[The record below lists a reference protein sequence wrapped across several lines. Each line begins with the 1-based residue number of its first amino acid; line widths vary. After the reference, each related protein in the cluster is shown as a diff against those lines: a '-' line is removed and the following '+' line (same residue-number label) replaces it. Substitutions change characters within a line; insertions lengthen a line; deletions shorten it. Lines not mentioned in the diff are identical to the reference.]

1 MSAPVTAEDQIAPAS
16 PTTAPAP
23 GSAQGNESAAGTGSY
38 DYIVVGGGS
47 AGCVLAN
54 RLSADASKRV
64 LLLEAGGR
72 DWNPWIHVPVG
83 YFKTLH
89 NPNTDWCYK
98 TEPDKGLNG
107 RRIDWPR
114 GKVLG
119 GSSSING
126 LLYIRGQKEDYDHWR
141 QLGNTGWA
149 FDDVLPYF
157 IRSEDQERGA
167 DDYHGAG
174 GPLAVSNMRIR
185 RELCD
190 KFIEAA
196 GELGIPRRDDFN
208 GAEQEG
214 AGYFQL
220 TARNG
225 RRCSTAVGYLNP
237 ARGRDNL
244 EIVTH
249 AQTERVLFQGR
260 RAVGVA
266 YRRKGGLREARC
278 RGEVIL
284 SAGAIGS
291 PQILLLSGV
300 GPGAQLQG
308 FDIPVVHD
316 LPGVGRNLQ
325 DHLQVRMVFKTKVP
339 ITMNDQVH
347 NPFKKML
354 MGLDYIFF
362 RRGPLSM
369 GASQVCVFAKTAP
382 EVATPDIQFHLQ
394 PLSADKPGEGLHRFS
409 AFTSSTCQLRPES
422 RGVIELRSPFA
433 QDYPAI
439 HPNYLATTKD
449 QQTTVAGMRLSR
461 AFAATDTLAPLIE
474 SEMTPGAQAQSDA
487 ELLDAAR
494 NISQT
499 IYHPTS
505 TCKMGR
511 DETAVVDERLRV
523 HGLEGLRVV
532 DASVMPA
539 IVSGN
544 TNAPTIMIAEKASDM
559 ILADARETRLAARA

>member
-1 MSAPVTAEDQIAPAS
+1 MIAEDQATTTPPQSGEAS
-16 PTTAPAP
+16 A
-23 GSAQGNESAAGTGSY
+23 SDAAAY
-38 DYIVVGGGS
+38 DYIVVGAGS

-54 RLSADASKRV
+54 RLSADPATRV

-72 DWNPWIHVPVG
+72 DWNPWIHIPVG
-83 YFKTLH
+83 YFKTMH
-89 NPNTDWCYK
+89 NPGTDWCYK

-107 RRIDWPR
+107 RRLDWPR

-126 LLYIRGQKEDYDHWR
+126 LLYIRGQKEDYDLWR
-141 QLGNTGWA
+141 QLGNTGWSYE
-149 FDDVLPYF
+149 DVLPYF
-157 IRSEDQERGA
+157 VRSEDQERGA
-167 DDYHGAG
+167 DDYHGVG
-174 GPLAVSNMRIR
+174 GPLAVSDMRIR

-196 GELGIPRRDDFN
+196 GELGIPPSDDFN
-208 GAEQEG
+208 GAAQEG

-225 RRCSTAVGYLNP
+225 RRCSTAVGYLKP
-237 ARGRDNL
+237 AKQRPNL
-244 EIVTH
+244 TVITH
-249 AQTERVLFQGR
+249 AQTERVLFEGR
-260 RAVGVA
+260 RAVGIA
-266 YRRKGGLREARC
+266 YRRKGVPQEARC

-308 FDIPVVHD
+308 FDIPVIRD

-347 NPFKKML
+347 NSIKKML

-362 RRGPLSM
+362 RRGPLTM
-369 GASQVCVFAKTAP
+369 GASQVCVFTRTTP
-382 EVATPDIQFHLQ
+382 EAATPDIQFHLQ

-439 HPNYLATTKD
+439 HPNYLATVKD
-449 QQTTVAGMRLSR
+449 QQVTVAGMKLSR
-461 AFAATDTLAPLIE
+461 AIAATSTLAPLIE
-474 SEMTPGAQAQSDA
+474 SELSPGIEAASDA
-487 ELLDAAR
+487 QLLEAAR

-499 IYHPTS
+499 IYHPVG
-505 TCKMGR
+505 TCKMGP

-523 HGLEGLRVV
+523 RGLQGLRVV
-532 DASVMPA
+532 DASIMPTL
-539 IVSGN
+539 VSGN

-559 ILADARETRLAARA
+559 ILADAKAWKVTRQ